1 MRSAVSASA
10 AGATVLSKA
19 RVSSQPTPAATPAS
33 RRHRKLNLS
42 PRATSVRKPQGKY
55 PGIMRALPAA
65 GHERLRKVAREQG
78 LAAATEFAGT
88 LPL

>member
-1 MRSAVSASA
+1 M
-10 AGATVLSKA
+10 
-19 RVSSQPTPAATPAS
+19 
-33 RRHRKLNLS
+33 
-42 PRATSVRKPQGKY
+42 RKPQGKY